1 MHISDGILSPPI
13 LIGASIMAAAGVAQG
28 LRKIEDD
35 DLPKTALLTAAFFV
49 ASLVHVRIGP
59 TSAHLILNGMAGIML
74 GWAAFPALLIGLL
87 FQALLF
93 GHGGVSVLGVNT
105 LAIAAPAVATGLVF
119 RRLVGRATPP
129 RRAAIMAGLGA
140 GLCVAA
146 TALFSAAA
154 LALSGREWL
163 RTAQT
168 LLVAHVFVMAGE
180 AFLAYFIV
188 AYLLRVRPALLLGER
203 SGP

>member
-1 MHISDGILSPPI
+1 
-13 LIGASIMAAAGVAQG
+13 
-28 LRKIEDD
+28 
-35 DLPKTALLTAAFFV
+35 
-49 ASLVHVRIGP
+49 
-59 TSAHLILNGMAGIML
+59 ML

-93 GHGGVSVLGVNT
+93 GHGGISVLGVNT
-105 LAIAAPAVATGLVF
+105 LSIAAPAVAAGWLF
-119 RRLVGRATPP
+119 RRRVGYATPP
-129 RRAAIMAGLGA
+129 HRAALMAGLGT
-140 GLCVAA
+140 GMCVAA
-146 TALFSAAA
+146 TALFSASV

-180 AFLAYFIV
+180 ALLAYFIV